1 MSNVDPSLGKDA
13 ELHQYA
19 TSDLSVEEKLASGAS
34 VDDLVA
40 AGVLQDDY
48 DPDSEE
54 YDFTPSPAKKEVSQE
69 NPMSDEEFESSIK
82 KGLTFSNLAEEFR
95 KQAAQLRADGVNTD
109 SPEYIA
115 FTEEFREKAAQL
127 RAERLKEHASD
138 TAI

>member
-54 YDFTPSPAKKEVSQE
+54 YDFTPLPAKKEVGVE
-69 NPMSDEEFESSIK
+69 KTMSEAIAEALIARCDWYNSGRYLREDP
-82 KGLTFSNLAEEFR
+82 SNKPALPNE
-95 KQAAQLRADGVNTD
+95 
-109 SPEYIA
+109 
-115 FTEEFREKAAQL
+115 
-127 RAERLKEHASD
+127 
-138 TAI
+138 

>member
-1 MSNVDPSLGKDA
+1 MSNVDPSFGKDA

-54 YDFTPSPAKKEVSQE
+54 YDFTPSPPERHPSEGSPV
-69 NPMSDEEFESSIK
+69 SDEEFEARINASLRYCNMATEYRKNASRRRLMGQIEDASGSS
-82 KGLTFSNLAEEFR
+82 
-95 KQAAQLRADGVNTD
+95 V
-109 SPEYIA
+109 
-115 FTEEFREKAAQL
+115 
-127 RAERLKEHASD
+127 
-138 TAI
+138 